1 MDRTDTVKAVLW
13 GAVGLGAVF
22 VIWKTYS
29 TAQRLGGTV
38 GNTAQAIEQQL
49 VAGIGAMSQAMGAAA
64 DQVRAGIDKAGSLF
78 DFSRREIS
86 YPEPKALGSTQ
97 WDDSTRTMIAELN
110 RAKGRKPGDYSG
122 WQVFTDGTVI
132 TPAGDYLKMDYT
144 STALESPTGWAASSI
159 WSPAGQDL
167 LTAKYPGAETFISQG
182 WQNEPT
188 TAPLAP
194 SVPPY
199 HIAF

>member
-1 MDRTDTVKAVLW
+1 MSRTDTVKAVLW
-13 GAVGLGAVF
+13 GAAGLGAVF
-22 VIWKTYS
+22 LIWRTYT

-78 DFSRREIS
+78 DFSSREYS
-86 YPEPKALGSTQ
+86 YPTPKALGSTQ
-97 WDDSTRTMIAELN
+97 WDDSTRTMIADLN

-132 TPAGDYLKMDYT
+132 TPAGDYLKMDYA
-144 STALESPTGWAASSI
+144 SPALESPTGWAAASI

-167 LTAKYPGAETFISQG
+167 LTAKYPGAETFIAQG
-182 WQNEPT
+182 WKNEPT
-188 TAPLAP
+188 TAPMAP